1 MKKCERERLERLYL
15 TKVEAAMRKRSIGY
29 RLLAEAEDEMAS
41 AKEILMKTKGEIN
54 DGKQEA
60 EKE

>member
-15 TKVEAAMRKRSIGY
+15 TKIEAAMRKRSLGY

-41 AKEILMKTKGEIN
+41 AKEILMKTKGERN
-54 DGKQEA
+54 DGNPEG
-60 EKE
+60 